1 VALSDVK
8 VFPDAELMARNFLAE
23 YFGDEAHLCTVLPED
38 AQFDELIQD
47 RSVIRVMRI
56 GGSWR
61 FRRSLD
67 EPMVDID
74 VWAGSLVS
82 ARSTANQAR
91 AAVADMAGD
100 QRDGGL
106 CTHTAEISGPGRRP
120 EDNPKVYRIGFTAG
134 LLVRPA

>member
-1 VALSDVK
+1 MTLSDVQ

-23 YFGDEAHLCTVLPED
+23 YFGDDAHLCTVLPGD
-38 AQFDELIQD
+38 PQFAELIQD
-47 RSVIRVMRI
+47 KAVIRAIRI

-74 VWAGSLVS
+74 VWANSLAS
-82 ARSTANQAR
+82 ARSFANRAR

-106 CTHTAEISGPGRRP
+106 CTYSSEISGPGRRP
-120 EDNPKVYRIGFTAG
+120 EENQSVYRIGFTVG

>member
-38 AQFDELIQD
+38 AQFDELVQD
-47 RSVIRVMRI
+47 KAVIRVIRT

-61 FRRSLD
+61 FRRVLD

-74 VWAGSLVS
+74 VWAGSLAS
-82 ARSTANQAR
+82 ARLFANRAR
-91 AAVADMAGD
+91 AAVADMQGD

-106 CTHTAEISGPGRRP
+106 CTYSTEISGPGRRP

>member
-1 VALSDVK
+1 MALSDVK

-23 YFGDEAHLCTVLPED
+23 FFGSDAHLCTVLPGDPEF
-38 AQFDELIQD
+38 AELLRD
-47 RSVIRVMRI
+47 KAVIRVIRI
-56 GGSWR
+56 GGTWR

-74 VWAGSLVS
+74 VWADSLAS
-82 ARSTANQAR
+82 ARSIANQAR

-100 QRDGGL
+100 QRNGGL
-106 CTHTAEISGPGRRP
+106 CTYSAEISGPGRRP
-120 EDNPKVYRIGFTAG
+120 EENPQVYRIGFTVG